1 MTAIVWVLYRLDSP
15 VDRRSNSGFHAQ
27 TISRRRP
34 SVIPHPRWARR
45 DTGRSLTGT
54 DNDSGRDAAERK
66 HESRHA
72 GQHRREQEQRR
83 PDRQGFA
90 VDHSDDNDEAGDDR
104 DEADNDMQKR
114 EGLKRRAKDHDF
126 ALSRYRRA

>member
-72 GQHRREQEQRR
+72 GHHGREQEERR
-83 PDRQGFA
+83 PCRQ
-90 VDHSDDNDEAGDDR
+90 AGDDR

-114 EGLKRRAKDHDF
+114 EGLKRHAKDHDF